1 MKIELNLVMDNSKE
15 VQRLFK
21 EAQEDLLRSKK
32 TFEINDFVDAI
43 HNAQLSI
50 EKSAK
55 SVIAEELI
63 KRAEENLNLA
73 EKIFKENR

>member
-32 TFEINDFVDAI
+32 TFEINDFVDAV

-50 EKSAK
+50 EKLAK

-63 KRAEENLNLA
+63 KRAEENLILC
-73 EKIFKENR
+73 EKFLKKD